1 MARTASRMA
10 LNVGMHSVPGESRD
24 LLSALFHSST
34 VGVGILDRQFRFRA
48 INDALAAMN
57 GIPAAAHLGKTIHAV
72 LGSAAAKVQPAFE
85 HVFAT
90 GQPVSDFELTAE
102 LPSRGAI
109 GHWSESYFP
118 IKDGAGRVQQ
128 VGAIVLELTKR
139 NELEAAIA
147 RLTDKLEAIKSE
159 LRDGPSTLEVL
170 GGRHVSSGDVAGR
183 SVVLLENCLSETRI
197 VSQLLQEPPHLTA
210 VRPRRAQGHLPTT
223 SLYTQEL
230 NFASMHPME
239 EDREGLNPLSS
250 REREVVALLAIGK
263 SNKEIATS
271 LMISTRT
278 VESHRARIMLKLDLH
293 SLSELVRYAV
303 RNQFIQP

>member
-1 MARTASRMA
+1 MA
-10 LNVGMHSVPGESRD
+10 LNVGSQSVPGESHG
-24 LLSALFHSST
+24 LLSALFQSST
-34 VGVGILDRQFRFRA
+34 VGVGVFDRQFRYRA
-48 INDALAAMN
+48 INDALASMN
-57 GIPAAAHLGKTIHAV
+57 GIPASAHLGKTIHVV

-85 HVFAT
+85 HVFAS
-90 GQPVSDFELTAE
+90 GEPISNVEVTAE
-102 LPSRGAI
+102 LPSRRAV
-109 GHWSESYFP
+109 GHWNVNYFP
-118 IKDGAGRVQQ
+118 IKDHAGEVQQ
-128 VGAIVLELTKR
+128 VGAVVLELTQR

-159 LRDGPSTLEVL
+159 LRDGPSTLKAL
-170 GGRHVSSGDVAGR
+170 GGRHVSSGDAAGR
-183 SVVLLENCLSETRI
+183 SVALLENCLSETRI
-197 VSQLLQEPPHLTA
+197 VSQLLQEAPHLTA
-210 VRPRRAQGHLPTT
+210 VRPRRAQGHLQTT

-239 EDREGLNPLSS
+239 EDREGGNPLSS